1 MLAYKGFDKGL
12 ICRDY
17 QFKMGL
23 NITEKANCVKN
34 GFHCAENPLDCL
46 TYYPSISKSEYYI
59 VDAGGDIDE
68 DNCDSKISCTHLNII
83 KRLTLKEFFLHALAY
98 VNDHPFREDSHNMYT
113 DKCDAR
119 NGYAV
124 VRGKNPI
131 ARGSKG
137 DIICFAKEAE
147 DSKKISQIAIYV
159 IDGKKVLPN
168 KWYNIDLEESEGVN
182 CD

>member
-12 ICRDY
+12 ICRGY

-23 NITEKANCVKN
+23 NVTEKANCVEN

-46 TYYPSISKSEYYI
+46 TYYPKLFDSEYFI

-68 DNCDSKISCTHLNII
+68 DNRDSKISCTHLKIL
-83 KRLTLKEFFLHALAY
+83 KRLTPKELLLHALAY
-98 VNDHPFREDSHNMYT
+98 INDHPFREDSNHVEKDSHEAY
-113 DKCDAR
+113 
-119 NGYAV
+119 NGYVV

-147 DSKKISQIAIYV
+147 DSKKISQIAIYT

-182 CD
+182 YD

>member
-12 ICRDY
+12 ICRGY

-23 NITEKANCVKN
+23 NVTEKANCVEN

-46 TYYPSISKSEYYI
+46 TYYPKLFDSEYFI

-68 DNCDSKISCTHLNII
+68 DNRDSKISCTHLKIL
-83 KRLTLKEFFLHALAY
+83 KRLTPKELLLHALAY
-98 VNDHPFREDSHNMYT
+98 INDHPFREDSSHVEKDSHEAY
-113 DKCDAR
+113 
-119 NGYAV
+119 NGYVV

-182 CD
+182 YD